1 MFSLFNKKSEK
12 YIEKSVNRYN
22 QILQDDINLI
32 IRTIYK
38 GKLYAI
44 DVEYLNNRE
53 VLFRC
58 PTDKYDIIRFDNQSI
73 IEAEFVSQSGLYAT
87 ELLITEKI
95 IEDNVLYYRAEIS
108 APIEK
113 NQRRKN
119 YRLPIVL
126 DLNYTL
132 LPRERIE
139 YSGNTLDI
147 SVDGILMETH
157 ENIYQSKNL
166 KIKIDIDG
174 KTHNIKSTII
184 KKRTS
189 FSNGTYLYNLKFN
202 NLSKR
207 HKSEISRFIFDNKN
221 AHTTKLGENID
232 S

>member
-1 MFSLFNKKSEK
+1 MFSLFNKKSVR
-12 YIEKSVNRYN
+12 YIEKSVNKYN
-22 QILQDDINLI
+22 QILEDDINLI

-38 GKLYAI
+38 GKLYTS

-58 PTDKYDIIRFDNQSI
+58 PIDKYDIIRFDEQSI
-73 IEAEFVSQSGLYAT
+73 IKVEFVSYSGLYTT

-95 IEDNVLYYRAEIS
+95 IEDNVLYYKGEFS
-108 APIEK
+108 SPIEK

-147 SVDGILMETH
+147 SIDGMLMETY
-157 ENIYQSKNL
+157 ENIYQTKNL
-166 KIKIDIDG
+166 KVKIDIDG
-174 KTHNIKSTII
+174 KTHDIKSTII
-184 KKRTS
+184 KKRTNFRNS
-189 FSNGTYLYNLKFN
+189 TYLYNLKFDK
-202 NLSKR
+202 LSIKQ
-207 HKSEISRFIFDNKN
+207 KNEISRFIFDNKN
-221 AHTTKLGENID
+221 LRDKKLV
-232 S
+232 